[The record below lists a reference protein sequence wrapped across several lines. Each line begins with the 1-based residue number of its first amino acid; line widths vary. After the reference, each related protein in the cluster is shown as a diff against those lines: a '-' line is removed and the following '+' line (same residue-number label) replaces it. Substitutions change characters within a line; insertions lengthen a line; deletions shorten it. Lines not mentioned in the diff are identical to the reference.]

1 MIILNLA
8 NLNKIKIFINIITSY
23 RDMSY
28 PKLFQP
34 LLHYIENFKM
44 RLVIFIQIIKNTRD
58 DQYMFRIIPTTVLI
72 FVKVGVLKTYSL
84 M

>member
-1 MIILNLA
+1 ME
-8 NLNKIKIFINIITSY
+8 IFINIITSH
-23 RDMSY
+23 RNMSY
-28 PKLFQP
+28 SKLFQP

-72 FVKVGVLKTYSL
+72 FVKRGVLKTYSL
-84 M
+84 IEK